1 MQLSEEYVIMAPA
14 KDEEN
19 YICEWIKYHLDLGF
33 DKIYLYDNNDD
44 SNILPKVL
52 YYNLDKSYIDRVII
66 YPIPGLKAFKRQI
79 CLDFLNEKEFKW
91 CAVIDCDEFIT
102 LTSHKNIKDYINSFP
117 SDCEQILLPWLFY
130 DPGDFK
136 GDIPIPLLER
146 GYFPYTPLEK
156 IKFNH
161 AYGKSIQK
169 KTNKEKKGT
178 IFHWNFN
185 ENIISYFQEYEK
197 INFVMSLLL
206 PPCIKSK
213 KFIPKFNNFNN
224 AYIKHFFVRSHED
237 NKKKEK
243 RGRATT
249 TNIKYNKERIELRK
263 NYYNLH
269 YLEPDQFKLSKYEF
283 PNGILKD
290 EFEKLKGKKILI
302 TKENL
307 LPYVLKEGFN
317 ITYSGDL
324 TNLNKWINISAYN
337 KCNFNWVDKKFF
349 DNVYKESDF
358 DFVY

>member
-146 GYFPYTPLEK
+146 GYFPYTPIEK
-156 IKFNH
+156 QVDVIDI

-169 KTNKEKKGT
+169 KTNKEKIKY
-178 IFHWNFN
+178 IYHWNFN
-185 ENIISYFQEYEK
+185 ENINTYIHIVEK
-197 INFVMSLLL
+197 KNNVSINSLKLL
-206 PPCIKSK
+206 KR
-213 KFIPKFNNFNN
+213 FDF
-224 AYIKHFFVRSHED
+224 AYIKHFQIRSKNEYVE
-237 NKKKEK
+237 KKN
-243 RGRATT
+243 RGRDD
-249 TNIKYNKERIELRK
+249 NNNNEKKYLKK
-263 NYYNLH
+263 HDLH
-269 YLEPDQFKLSKYEF
+269 YLKPDQLKLSKYEF
-283 PNGILKD
+283 PNSILKD
-290 EFEKLKGKKILI
+290 EFEKLNGKKILI

-307 LPYVLKEGFN
+307 LPYVLKEGYN

-324 TNLNKWINISAYN
+324 TNLNQWINISAYN
-337 KCNFNWVDKKFF
+337 KCNFNWIDNEFF

-358 DFVY
+358 DFIY

>member
-1 MQLSEEYVIMAPA
+1 MQPSEEYVIMAPC

-44 SNILPKVL
+44 SSILPKVL
-52 YYNLDKSYIDRVII
+52 YYNLDKSYIDKVII
-66 YPIPGLKAFKRQI
+66 YPIPGLKAFKKQI
-79 CLDFLNEKEFKW
+79 CFDFLNEKEFKW

-146 GYFPYTPLEK
+146 EYFPYVPVEK
-156 IKFNH
+156 PPIGG
-161 AYGKSIQK
+161 YGKSIQK
-169 KTNKEKKGT
+169 KTDKEKKED

-185 ENIISYFQEYEK
+185 NNVVSYFSNYKK
-197 INFVMSLLL
+197 INFNTTQLHSYLSSIRKM
-206 PPCIKSK
+206 
-213 KFIPKFNNFNN
+213 KFIKLHNINNC
-224 AYIKHFFVRSHED
+224 YIKHFQSR
-237 NKKKEK
+237 NKFEYIKKNE
-243 RGRATT
+243 RGCDLLK
-249 TNIKYNKERIELRK
+249 TNNHYN
-263 NYYNLH
+263 NLQNFKSN
-269 YLEPDQFKLSKYEF
+269 YLEQDQLKLSKYEF
-283 PNGILKD
+283 PNGTLKD
-290 EFEKLKGKKILI
+290 EFIKLKGKKILI

-324 TNLNKWINISAYN
+324 TNLNQWINISAHN

-358 DFVY
+358 DFIY

>member
-1 MQLSEEYVIMAPA
+1 MQLSEEYVIMATA

-146 GYFPYTPLEK
+146 GYFPYTPIEK
-156 IKFNH
+156 QISVIDH
-161 AYGKSIQK
+161 AYGKSMIK
-169 KTNKEKKGT
+169 KINKEIKDAGNHLNIDLNTYNPSTKKVSLEDKKKMVC
-178 IFHWNFN
+178 WR
-185 ENIISYFQEYEK
+185 YKEK
-197 INFVMSLLL
+197 PS
-206 PPCIKSK
+206 
-213 KFIPKFNNFNN
+213 PKQFNN
-224 AYIKHFFVRSHED
+224 AYIKHFFIRSSTEYE
-237 NKKKEK
+237 KKYN
-243 RGRATT
+243 RGRDDSGKKDFKRYCT
-249 TNIKYNKERIELRK
+249 KH
-263 NYYNLH
+263 NLH
-269 YLEPDQFKLSKYEF
+269 YLEPDQLKLSKYEF

-349 DNVYKESDF
+349 DNVYKENDF
-358 DFVY
+358 DYVY

>member
-1 MQLSEEYVIMAPA
+1 MQPSEEYVIMSPC

-44 SNILPKVL
+44 SSILPKVL
-52 YYNLDKSYIDRVII
+52 HYNLDKSYIDRVII

-79 CLDFLNEKEFKW
+79 CFDFLNEKEFKW

-117 SDCEQILLPWLFY
+117 SDCEQIVLPWLFY

-146 GYFPYTPLEK
+146 RYFPYTPIEK
-156 IKFNH
+156 QSDIIDNS
-161 AYGKSIQK
+161 YGKSIQK
-169 KTNKEKKGT
+169 KTNKIEDVRCIHHLNLSIKTYIK
-178 IFHWNFN
+178 FD
-185 ENIISYFQEYEK
+185 EK
-197 INFVMSLLL
+197 IILEDKQKTIPWIFKNGNL
-206 PPCIKSK
+206 PKQ
-213 KFIPKFNNFNN
+213 FNH
-224 AYIKHFFVRSHED
+224 AYVKHFKIR
-237 NKKKEK
+237 NKNEYDKKSE
-243 RGRATT
+243 RGRDDCI
-249 TNIKYNKERIELRK
+249 NGNDIYLKKHD
-263 NYYNLH
+263 LH
-269 YLEPDQFKLSKYEF
+269 YLKPDQLKLSKYEF
-283 PNGILKD
+283 PNGTLKD
-290 EFEKLKGKKILI
+290 EFVKLKGKKILI

-324 TNLNKWINISAYN
+324 TNLNQWINISAYN

-358 DFVY
+358 DFIY

>member
-1 MQLSEEYVIMAPA
+1 MQSSEEYVIMAPA

-44 SNILPKVL
+44 SSILPKVL

-66 YPIPGLKAFKRQI
+66 YPIPGLKAFQI
-79 CLDFLNEKEFKW
+79 KVTTDFLNEKEFKW

-117 SDCEQILLPWLFY
+117 SDCEQIALPWLFY

-146 GYFPYTPLEK
+146 GYFPYTPIEK
-156 IKFNH
+156 QNSVIDS
-161 AYGKSIQK
+161 AYGKSIIK
-169 KTNKEKKGT
+169 KTNKEIKGRGHHLNIDLNTYNPSMEKVSLEDKKKML
-178 IFHWNFN
+178 FW
-185 ENIISYFQEYEK
+185 EYKEK
-197 INFVMSLLL
+197 PL
-206 PPCIKSK
+206 SK
-213 KFIPKFNNFNN
+213 QFNN
-224 AYIKHFFVRSHED
+224 AYIKHFFIRSSTEYE
-237 NKKKEK
+237 KKYK
-243 RGRATT
+243 RGRDD
-249 TNIKYNKERIELRK
+249 NGKKDFERYCKKYD
-263 NYYNLH
+263 LH
-269 YLEPDQFKLSKYEF
+269 YLEPYQLKLSKYEF
-283 PNGILKD
+283 PNGTLKD
-290 EFEKLKGKKILI
+290 EFIKLKGKKILI

-307 LPYVLKEGFN
+307 LPYMLKEGFN

-324 TNLNKWINISAYN
+324 TNLNQWINISAYN